1 MEDHEPVSRLSV
13 DLARP
18 SAAWPQF
25 FRAPRIAQS
34 YPAKPIRIIVASSAG
49 SNPDTVSR
57 IMANGLTQAL
67 GQQIVVENRAG
78 AGGNIGAEVA
88 ARAPADGYSV
98 FFAHTNHSIN
108 PGLYKKLNYD
118 VLNDFAPVTLL
129 ATSSFVST
137 VHPSLPVKSV
147 RDLVNIARARPGD
160 LAYASA
166 GTGSG
171 TFFAAEL
178 FNGLAKVKMLH
189 VAYAG
194 GGPALTSVLSGE
206 TSVYFTPIATGLVH
220 IRGGRLRALGVSS
233 SKRQEE
239 LPDLPTIA
247 ETLPGYEM
255 LSWGGLMVPAK
266 TSKAVRSTRCTEARR
281 LSPTLAVPDTG
292 KRSEGP
298 GLRAPVAKRRQRA
311 HRRLHPRCEI
321 ERYTRLDQG
330 RSGHAAAMIAS
341 LNCAFVNW

>member
-1 MEDHEPVSRLSV
+1 MATPGGALWLVLYAAV
-13 DLARP
+13 
-18 SAAWPQF
+18 SAAVPG
-25 FRAPRIAQS
+25 AVCAQQ
-34 YPAKPIRIIVASSAG
+34 YPVKPIRIIVASSAG

-67 GQQIVVENRAG
+67 GQQIVVDNRAG

-88 ARAPADGYSV
+88 ARAPADGYNV
-98 FFAHTNHSIN
+98 FYAHTNHSIN

-118 VLNDFAPVTLL
+118 ILGDFAPVTLL
-129 ATSSFVST
+129 ATSSFVSA
-137 VHPSLPVKSV
+137 VHPSLPARSV
-147 RDLVNIARARPGD
+147 RDLINIARARPGD

-166 GTGSG
+166 GIGSG
-171 TFFAAEL
+171 THFSAEL

-220 IRGGRLRALGVSS
+220 IRSGRLRPLGVSS
-233 SKRQEE
+233 LKRQEE

-266 TSKAVRSTRCTEARR
+266 TSKAIIDTLHKAAVST
-281 LSPTLAVPDTG
+281 LSLPDTG
-292 KRSEGP
+292 KRLKDLGFV
-298 GLRAPVAKRRQRA
+298 PVATGGKELA
-311 HRRLHPRCEI
+311 AYLKVEI
-321 ERYTRLDQG
+321 ERYAKLIRQIGLPQQ
-330 RSGHAAAMIAS
+330 
-341 LNCAFVNW
+341 

>member
-1 MEDHEPVSRLSV
+1 MSMVFERASIAIGCIAAAFVG
-13 DLARP
+13 AA
-18 SAAWPQF
+18 SAQG
-25 FRAPRIAQS
+25 

-49 SNPDTVSR
+49 SNPDTVAR
-57 IMANGLTQAL
+57 ILANGLTQAL
-67 GQQIVVENRAG
+67 GQQIVVEDRAG

-88 ARAPADGYSV
+88 ARAPADGYNV

-118 VLNDFAPVTLL
+118 ILNDFAPVSLL
-129 ATSSFVST
+129 ATSSFVAA

-147 RDLVNIARARPGD
+147 RDLVTIAKARPGD

-171 TFFAAEL
+171 TFFSAEL
-178 FNGLAKVKMLH
+178 FNGLAGVKMLH

-206 TSVYFTPIATGLVH
+206 TQVYFTPIATGIVH
-220 IRGGRLRALGVSS
+220 IRGGRLRPLGVSS

-239 LPDLPTIA
+239 LPELPTIA

-266 TSKAVRSTRCTEARR
+266 TSKAIID
-281 LSPTLAVPDTG
+281 TLHKAAVSALAAPETG
-292 KRSEGP
+292 KRLKDLGFVPAGTGGAE
-298 GLRAPVAKRRQRA
+298 LAAYIKV
-311 HRRLHPRCEI
+311 EI
-321 ERYTRLDQG
+321 DRYTKLIKQ
-330 RSGHAAAMIAS
+330 IS
-341 LNCAFVNW
+341 LPQQ